1 MDGFALARTAMAKV
15 MTAPIPQNSSTY
27 WAVDSGI
34 LLDYSSLH
42 PQGSK

>member
-1 MDGFALARTAMAKV
+1 MDGFAPARAAMAKV

-27 WAVDSGI
+27 LVMDSGI
-34 LLDYSSLH
+34 LLDYSSPH